1 MTNSLKLKCGTV
13 YLKPFIDR
21 KTMREYRAA
30 MMKNS
35 KMEIVRDENNRA
47 IMDETTGLAKKELT
61 FDTAQMD
68 VCNDVLVRG
77 IIERIVVEEGGG
89 TGEVVLNDK
98 FFDSMMQ
105 EDFDKI
111 LEVALSMMKNRDEE
125 KKSS

>member
-1 MTNSLKLKCGTV
+1 MTNTLKLKCGTV

-35 KMEIVRDENNRA
+35 KMEIVRDENGRS
-47 IMDETTGLAKKELT
+47 IMDEITGLAKKELV

-77 IIERIVVEEGGG
+77 IIERIEKDD
-89 TGEVVLNDK
+89 TTNEVLSLTDS